1 MLSRIEILKILD
13 LRATWYKNYNEDRK
27 TNFHMLLSG
36 YSKLL
41 KKTFYQ
47 IINGDKNELFVYIII
62 DGIEIETGELD
73 RC

>member
-1 MLSRIEILKILD
+1 MRILD
-13 LRATWYKNYNEDRK
+13 LRATWDKNYNEDRK
-27 TNFHMLLSG
+27 TNFYMLQSG

-47 IINGDKNELFVYIII
+47 IINGDKNELFIYIII